1 MSTKYYCIFDFVK
14 FKWVNPLKTPLGDYA
29 IKYSRFQVHRD
40 DYQANRAPVEFT
52 IHSKPPSK
60 SLRRKLSRTSERFY
74 GDENLFQVDHQLG
87 CRRWSSWVADLSEKH
102 VHIWYHFPW
111 YNRTR
116 PVSWLSSDL
125 MICFHVIQP
134 ILEYKLQEL
143 GVAVLHAAGAAKGDK
158 ALLLSVRGGV
168 RKTTIL
174 MNLLKRGWSY
184 LADDLILLH
193 RGKLYPNPQSPAL
206 FDYCFRNRNDE
217 HYTVKDYP
225 KLFWH
230 LWRNNEVSYSIAP
243 PTPPV
248 GVVTLLR
255 SSDSVGTHR
264 QATGLVDTSAIEK
277 IVAIDRLE
285 RLNRVDYDDAMGRFM
300 LQLNQTQGLDTW
312 DRYWREHQRLLE
324 ENLTALP
331 YRELLIGPTLS
342 KQDVNLLEQMI

>member
-143 GVAVLHAAGAAKGDK
+143 GMAVLHAPDNPEYANANSTSPTSVAKYQD
-158 ALLLSVRGGV
+158 RQ
-168 RKTTIL
+168 
-174 MNLLKRGWSY
+174 
-184 LADDLILLH
+184 DLILNEWAIG
-193 RGKLYPNPQSPAL
+193 RAL
-206 FDYCFRNRNDE
+206 EWEMN
-217 HYTVKDYP
+217 
-225 KLFWH
+225 
-230 LWRNNEVSYSIAP
+230 SAP
-243 PTPPV
+243 PSEV
-248 GVVTLLR
+248 NIVK
-255 SSDSVGTHR
+255 
-264 QATGLVDTSAIEK
+264 AIALAQK
-277 IVAIDRLE
+277 IKSYA
-285 RLNRVDYDDAMGRFM
+285 LN
-300 LQLNQTQGLDTW
+300 LDTISFGNSS
-312 DRYWREHQRLLE
+312 EGIIL
-324 ENLTALP
+324 
-331 YRELLIGPTLS
+331 
-342 KQDVNLLEQMI
+342 